1 MKDVKVV
8 TAEQAAAAKSRLSG
22 SGEGYNMKA
31 SAPLRSGRRNET
43 AEELNARIAAN
54 RAKIAKESKT
64 PKSKRK

>member
-1 MKDVKVV
+1 
-8 TAEQAAAAKSRLSG
+8 
-22 SGEGYNMKA
+22 MKA